1 MWRRIASGR
10 GRDAVPA
17 DGAVACPPDRDR
29 LACMAEALRSSY
41 EQEEDE
47 NSLDDRLVALMLELS
62 VEPPS

>member
-1 MWRRIASGR
+1 MWRRIASRR

-17 DGAVACPPDRDR
+17 DGAIAGSPDRER
-29 LACMAEALRSSY
+29 LACMAAALRSSY
-41 EQEEDE
+41 GQEEDE